1 MIKKRKSYFKYLIPL
16 FMSIFITLNL
26 SPIIIQG
33 QPTNLNQNCFPVES
47 GAETL
52 MCLDNT
58 IASGDAESSEDTN

>member
-1 MIKKRKSYFKYLIPL
+1 
-16 FMSIFITLNL
+16 MSIFITLNH

-33 QPTNLNQNCFPVES
+33 QPTNINQNCFAVES

-58 IASGDAESSEDTN
+58 AASGDAKSSEDTN